1 MAAPARSATP
11 SAPPARA
18 SSRRWCMRCARAA
31 AGVASH
37 RCASAAARPRRSPSK
52 STAECPDAPRPICC
66 APPETLA
73 GTSMK
78 ISEARA
84 VVTGGASGLGN
95 AVARHIVAAGGRVT
109 LLDVQEGPGQAA
121 AAALGKNASF
131 AKCDVTSETEV
142 NSAMESARAAMGG
155 INLLVNC
162 AGVVG
167 AGRVLGKNGP
177 MAGDFFAKV
186 VHINLIGA
194 FLCDKAAAAI
204 MQHNPPNAD
213 GERGLLVHVA
223 SVAAFEGQIGQ
234 AAYSATKA
242 GLAGMTLPIARELA
256 RFGIR
261 CVSIAPG
268 IFHTPM
274 MDAMSKELQDSLAAQ
289 IPFPQRL
296 GKPEEFAQLVQSI
309 FEIPML
315 NGETIRLDG
324 AIRMGP
330 K

>member
-1 MAAPARSATP
+1 
-11 SAPPARA
+11 
-18 SSRRWCMRCARAA
+18 
-31 AGVASH
+31 
-37 RCASAAARPRRSPSK
+37 
-52 STAECPDAPRPICC
+52 
-66 APPETLA
+66 
-73 GTSMK
+73 MK
-78 ISEARA
+78 IRDARA
-84 VVTGGASGLGN
+84 VVTGGASGLGA
-95 AVARHIVAAGGRVT
+95 AVARHVIENGGQVVI
-109 LLDVQEGPGQAA
+109 LDVQEGPGKATA
-121 AAALGKNASF
+121 SGLGTNASF
-131 AKCDVTSETEV
+131 LRCDVTSEAEV
-142 NSAMESARAAMGG
+142 NSTMDSARARMGG

-204 MQHNPPNAD
+204 MQNNTPNAD
-213 GERGLLVHVA
+213 GERGLLIHTA

-274 MDAMSKELQDSLAAQ
+274 VDSMTPELQASLASQ
-289 IPFPQRL
+289 IPFPSRL
-296 GKPEEFAQLVQSI
+296 GKPEEFAQLVASI

-315 NGETIRLDG
+315 NGDTIRLDG
-324 AIRMGP
+324 AIRMQP